1 MRIMHYQ
8 FAASR
13 KPARRAHVGVVG
25 SGDLE
30 VLLEPGTAGGSGEA
44 ASNAQVRVRTS
55 VEGFDEVWQ
64 ATLERFFART
74 PVLGDWELNDAGGT
88 PALVTLRLQQA
99 AEAAGSADTADSRK
113 AAS

>member
-1 MRIMHYQ
+1 VRTLHYQ
-8 FAASR
+8 FPASR
-13 KPARRAHVGVVG
+13 NPARRAHVGVVG

-30 VLLEPGTAGGSGEA
+30 VLLEPDTAGVSGGA
-44 ASNAQVRVRTS
+44 AGHAQVRVRTS

-74 PVLGDWELNDAGGT
+74 PVLGDWELNDAGAT

-99 AEAAGSADTADSRK
+99 AEAAGAGDTSDS
-113 AAS
+113 

>member
-1 MRIMHYQ
+1 VRTLNYQ
-8 FAASR
+8 FPASR
-13 KPARRAHVGVVG
+13 NPPRRAHVGVVG

-30 VLLEPGTAGGSGEA
+30 VLLEPGTAGGSGGSA
-44 ASNAQVRVRTS
+44 GHAQVSVRTS

-74 PVLGDWELNDAGGT
+74 PVLGDWELNDAGAT

-99 AEAAGSADTADSRK
+99 AEAAGAGGTAESEE
-113 AAS
+113 AS